1 MKTKSFSNFTES
13 NEIVDFHFECI
24 LHPRHN
30 EYLKNK
36 NQKVMSIRSSSIMS
50 KTKLIRINADW
61 NENRFSVEM
70 QNFCWSCYISH
81 CRICQCC
88 ISHHFS
94 REFMD
99 HNHRERIKFDDRRF
113 EIRVQF
119 VLQFTLATAFLNILF
134 SSISP
139 PKQKSHLFAFPP
151 KINSYIYAYSFC
163 FSTLEL

>member
-1 MKTKSFSNFTES
+1 
-13 NEIVDFHFECI
+13 
-24 LHPRHN
+24 
-30 EYLKNK
+30 
-36 NQKVMSIRSSSIMS
+36 
-50 KTKLIRINADW
+50 
-61 NENRFSVEM
+61 M

-99 HNHRERIKFDDRRF
+99 HNHRERIEFDDRRF

-151 KINSYIYAYSFC
+151 KINSYFENFSLYYIYAYSFC
-163 FSTLEL
+163 FSTLELSIVTSSFPIRSKCYTCNLMVIIRYASTFKEYTIFEPVYFPCEYFYTSFVFNHL